1 MCIPQI
7 KLNTRLLSHLAS
19 CEHPSIHGNH
29 NCQALKKRQR
39 VIFACCTR
47 YLLKPPGPGNVYE
60 FLVLLSAECILQ
72 AGTHFLRSP
81 YQPSRFARRTFWER
95 KRCSVSAS
103 EPRDDG
109 ARDIRQS
116 HKRTFQAAQSS
127 RSFCVPVCVCGLVPL
142 LLAYFCTCH
151 FPSRRVSSAS
161 YPAHGSRLAEGFR
174 STLEPS
180 PCHSPVFYTGVQG
193 VNRP

>member
-7 KLNTRLLSHLAS
+7 KFSTRLLSHTAS
-19 CEHPSIHGNH
+19 CEHLSIHGNH

-47 YLLKPPGPGNVYE
+47 YLLKPSGPGNVYE

-72 AGTHFLRSP
+72 AGTHFLRFP

-116 HKRTFQAAQSS
+116 HKRTFQVAQSS
-127 RSFCVPVCVCGLVPL
+127 RSFCVPVCVCVRPRTVVVGVFLYVPFPKSAGVLGQLPCARFAISRGFLVDPRTLPMPFPRL
-142 LLAYFCTCH
+142 LHRGAGC
-151 FPSRRVSSAS
+151 
-161 YPAHGSRLAEGFR
+161 
-174 STLEPS
+174 
-180 PCHSPVFYTGVQG
+180 
-193 VNRP
+193 